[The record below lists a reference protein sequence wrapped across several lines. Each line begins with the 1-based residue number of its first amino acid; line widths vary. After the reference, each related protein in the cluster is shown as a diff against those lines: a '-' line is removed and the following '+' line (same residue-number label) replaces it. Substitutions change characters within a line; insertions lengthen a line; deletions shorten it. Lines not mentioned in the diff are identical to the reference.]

1 VAQEATVNVVFD
13 TNVFVSASLGG
24 RMALRALRFAFR
36 RKVSGV
42 TSYECLVKLTRVLRS
57 VVRWDEDKTHHAR
70 NLIGARFRVVRA
82 TQEMAVCRDPDEKKY
97 LACAV
102 AAQADYL
109 VSMDKDLLDLG
120 EFMGVKI
127 VDLPT
132 FLGVLDREF
141 GLS

>member
-1 VAQEATVNVVFD
+1 MNVVFD

-42 TSYECLVKLTRVLRS
+42 MSYECLVELTRVLRS
-57 VVRWDEDKTHHAR
+57 VARWDDDKTYHAR
-70 NLIGARFRVVRA
+70 NLIGGRFRGVPA
-82 TQEMAVCRDPDEKKY
+82 TQEMAVCRDPDDNKY

-102 AAQADYL
+102 AAKADYL

-120 EFMGVKI
+120 ELMGVKI

-141 GLS
+141 GSS